1 MSITAN
7 IKRNWAHMDSKKK
20 RTTAILLIAILAG
33 GFVLLTGNKP
43 LLSKPDTS
51 NKTTT
56 LVTPQTRSLTNQ
68 DMMDMLQGQ
77 NRALADMRADM
88 KQQLDQMRLTSP
100 AAGASDSLS
109 DEKVRN
115 LVAEEIARAN
125 ANKLPPPP
133 SEQGQTGSVSSLPA
147 VPLDGGATHDGVL
160 PATADDTGPRFKS
173 LTDNLPGATAP
184 SSTASMPAGTR
195 ITAVG
200 RNSKNSKVGEAGSY
214 LPPGTILPY
223 VMLSGMNAPTNQS
236 GTKDPMPALLRIR
249 GAAILP
255 NGYEADLTDC
265 MVTVSG
271 YGQMADER
279 AMLRT
284 EKISCVRTNGMAI
297 EADMK
302 GYVTGEDG
310 KPGVRGRL
318 VSKTGEVIA
327 QLLKT
332 GAIST
337 LGNVVATAAPLYASR
352 SNSDGGNNVTI
363 NTGNSQS
370 PAAVAAQQAGTGFN
384 NVMDKIANI
393 YAEYA
398 KETFPVIEI
407 SPGREGN
414 IQLVSGLELPQ

>member
-1 MSITAN
+1 MLDN

-20 RTTAILLIAILAG
+20 RNTAILLIVILG
-33 GFVLLTGNKP
+33 LLFMVLTGNRP
-43 LLSKPDTS
+43 LMQKPDTS

-68 DMMDMLQGQ
+68 DMMDMMQAQ
-77 NRALADMRADM
+77 NRQLADM
-88 KQQLDQMRLTSP
+88 KQQIDQMKLTGP
-100 AAGASDSLS
+100 APGASDASMTA
-109 DEKVRN
+109 DQVRN
-115 LVAEEIARAN
+115 VVSEELARAN
-125 ANKLPPPP
+125 ANKPVPPAPVDP
-133 SEQGQTGSVSSLPA
+133 ASGPVASLPA
-147 VPLDGGATHDGVL
+147 VPLPLDGSAPVGQAAT
-160 PATADDTGPRFKS
+160 TETGPRFRS
-173 LTDNLPGATAP
+173 LTDNLPGGPAVA
-184 SSTASMPAGTR
+184 ASDAAALPAGTR

-200 RNSKNSKVGEAGSY
+200 RNKNSKTGEAGSY

-302 GYVTGEDG
+302 GYITGEDG

-337 LGNVVATAAPLYASR
+337 LGNVVATAGPLYADR
-352 SNSDGGNNVTI
+352 NRTGGNNITI

-414 IQLVSGLELPQ
+414 IQLVSGLELPH